1 VLCGVSKL
9 GDERLT
15 SRHDKRF
22 FSPPESSCRLCET
35 PSLLFNG
42 YEDYLLVLMHPGR
55 EVEHLAPPL
64 FEVRNEWSFTST
76 PIIYL
81 IGFDRENLIFTFIY
95 HFTPLNQYAK
105 SI

>member
-1 VLCGVSKL
+1 VLYGVSKL
-9 GDERLT
+9 DDERLT

-42 YEDYLLVLMHPGR
+42 YEDYLLVVMHPGR
-55 EVEHLAPPL
+55 EVEHLPPSL

-76 PIIYL
+76 PIIYP
-81 IGFDRENLIFTFIY
+81 IDFDRENLTFTFIY
-95 HFTPLNQYAK
+95 YFTPLNKYTK